1 MAIQESHA
9 HSLRAMVGRWTGPI
23 VVRVWRV
30 YTVPDDHILTGV
42 FVRIALGFPAIRL
55 AWQRQTCLV
64 SIGEGLAGPHERRTF
79 ITVTPMDRR
88 HEVAFLVFNEF
99 GVIPQMIGIRNAMV
113 GAWANRGLEI
123 AEVYRSAVG
132 TPERVRWRRW
142 CLPRMQQI
150 QAIVSARPIAV
161 EVHVLLVV
169 T

>member
-9 HSLRAMVGRWTGPI
+9 HSLRAMVGRWSGPI

-30 YTVPDDHILTGV
+30 YAVPDDHIRTSI
-42 FVRIALGFPAIRL
+42 FARIALGFPAICL
-55 AWQRQTCLV
+55 AGERQTCLV

-88 HEVAFLVFNEF
+88 YEASFLVLDEF
-99 GVIPQMIGIRNAMV
+99 GVIPQMRGIRNAMV
-113 GAWANRGLEI
+113 GAWANCGLQI
-123 AEVYRSAVG
+123 AEVYRTAVG

-142 CLPRMQQI
+142 CLPRVQQI
-150 QAIVSARPIAV
+150 QAIVSVRPIAV

-169 T
+169 S